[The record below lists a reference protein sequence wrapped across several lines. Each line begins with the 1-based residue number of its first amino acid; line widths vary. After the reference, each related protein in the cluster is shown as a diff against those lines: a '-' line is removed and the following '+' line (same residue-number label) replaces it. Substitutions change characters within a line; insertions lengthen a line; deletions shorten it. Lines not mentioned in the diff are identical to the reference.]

1 MSINKEAKVKIGAEG
16 GDQTKREFEKAAGAG
31 VKAGRDIADAFKAAG
46 AAVSSFGVS
55 VVDAVVDVGSLNP
68 AVLTKTL
75 EEYTR
80 TVTRMAVATGQS
92 VSDLTAKYN
101 ALGRANGVM
110 PQQIDAFAKSL
121 GRLTYDA
128 KGAIDAYQGM
138 HNAAVAFNETDQEQV
153 PFASYLKNVKGVASD
168 TTAAVDKLFAQSQK
182 LGTVGGPRALR
193 DLYVSLG
200 TAIDS
205 TVSKVGS
212 ARDQTEAFFGLLT
225 KGMTA
230 QHAQRVA
237 GAEMNFLAGSGL
249 DIQRTLGYD
258 PFDKQGHY
266 KNPVQ
271 VERDLFA
278 AMKRRGMTDE
288 QMLRAYR
295 QSNGVEGGT
304 SLFWALKEGRFKDV
318 AGLAGLKGGAASRAA
333 NEAYLGSDIGKID
346 AGNVEAFIGK
356 TGAAAPL
363 LNLKAKVAQAVGE
376 YPFIAAGV
384 AVGIKAAIKAAAPKL
399 VGAAARRG
407 LAGAA
412 GSALS
417 VAAGPVGIAASVL
430 DSSDVSTEPHSD
442 RALAELIH
450 DRAAAGVRTPAK
462 ADDLRRAESALA
474 AQGVNAAAL
483 TTEQIAAALKI
494 ALDAS
499 TVKVQ
504 VQGSTSA
511 TTEADKDSGSRN

>member
-1 MSINKEAKVKIGAEG
+1 MSINKEAKVRIGAEG
-16 GDQTKREFEKAAGAG
+16 GDQAKREFEKAAGAG

-46 AAVSSFGVS
+46 AAVASFGVS
-55 VVDAVVDVGSLNP
+55 VVDAVIDVGSLNP

-128 KGAIDAYQGM
+128 KVAIDAYQGM

-153 PFASYLKNVKGVASD
+153 PFAAYLKNVKGVAGD

-200 TAIDS
+200 ASIDA

-212 ARDQTEAFFGLLT
+212 ARDQMEAFFGVLT

-249 DIQRTLGYD
+249 DIERTLGYD

-278 AMKRRGMTDE
+278 AMKKRGMTDE

-295 QSNGVEGGT
+295 QSNGIEGGT

-318 AGLAGLKGGAASRAA
+318 AGLAGLKGSAASRAA
-333 NEAYLGSDIGKID
+333 NDAYLGSDIGKID

-356 TGAAAPL
+356 TGVAAPL
-363 LNLKAKVAQAVGE
+363 LELKSKIAKTVGEHPLEAAGAAYIAKKAIVHLLPKVATLGGGAVS
-376 YPFIAAGV
+376 IAAGALTSKGDV
-384 AVGIKAAIKAAAPKL
+384 PTPEYEELAEQIYDREHGGKGPLFGELASSKERRDAAKAA
-399 VGAAARRG
+399 V
-407 LAGAA
+407 
-412 GSALS
+412 
-417 VAAGPVGIAASVL
+417 
-430 DSSDVSTEPHSD
+430 
-442 RALAELIH
+442 
-450 DRAAAGVRTPAK
+450 
-462 ADDLRRAESALA
+462 A
-474 AQGVNAAAL
+474 AQGVNPATASVD
-483 TTEQIAAALKI
+483 QIAAALKI
-494 ALDAS
+494 ALEAS
-499 TVKVQ
+499 TVKVE
-504 VQGSTSA
+504 VQGSA
-511 TTEADKDSGSRN
+511 AKTTEADKDSGSRN